1 MKLLI
6 FDTETTGLPK
16 SRESAYVR
24 PDNWPHLVSISWI
37 ILDTETNIELKH
49 RYYVIR
55 PITWTIPEDSTKIH
69 GITTAQAM
77 EEGED
82 LLNVMYEF
90 LKEDCDAWAA
100 HNFEFDMSVLVNAVL
115 WDLHGQFPVTK
126 QRKYCTMRLSKNL
139 CKIPGMYK
147 DYKLPKLKELYGVA
161 FGKPP
166 EEGNLHNSAYDV
178 RILTD
183 IIKTYL
189 PLRQAM
195 GLVVSSVT
203 NTDELVHEGNT
214 LTIRIPRGI

>member
-16 SRESAYVR
+16 SRESAYVK

-37 ILDTETNIELKH
+37 ILDTETNTELKQA
-49 RYYVIR
+49 YYVIR
-55 PITWTIPEDSTKIH
+55 PIAWTIPEDSTKIH
-69 GITTAQAM
+69 GITTAHAM
-77 EEGED
+77 KDGED
-82 LLNVMYEF
+82 LLDVMYEF

-100 HNFEFDMSVLVNAVL
+100 HNFEFDMGVIVNAVL
-115 WDLHGQFPVTK
+115 WDLRGRFPVTK

-139 CKIPGMYK
+139 CKIPGMYR
-147 DYKLPKLKELYGVA
+147 DYKLPKLKELYQVA
-161 FGKPP
+161 FGTPP
-166 EEGNLHNSAYDV
+166 AEGQLHNSAYDV

-195 GLVVSSVT
+195 GLVVSSVS
-203 NTDELVHEGNT
+203 NTDGVKQEGNV
-214 LTIRIPRGI
+214 LRIKIPRTI